1 VAQAFSGAASALFQ
15 PGTASLVPR
24 VTADVQRANAV
35 LRVGESLARIAGP
48 ALGGTLVA
56 VANVSLVFGINAGTF
71 GFSAL
76 CLLLLRLAPP
86 AQGAQRPETTWR
98 SLRTGW
104 WEFRSRSWLW
114 SVVAVWAVQGLLV
127 FGPQLPLM
135 ASVIVKAHGSTGYGT
150 VEAAL
155 GAGAVV
161 GGLLALRIRPSR
173 PLAAGLL
180 AMLLYSL
187 PPLVAAAG
195 GSVAVLAASTAAAG
209 TGWSI
214 WSVMWATSVQTH
226 IPEQVLNRV
235 SAYEVAG
242 SVLSIPVGRA
252 LAGPAG
258 EAVGEADLLVAS
270 SVIGLVSCLVLLF
283 VPTVRG
289 LKQAE
294 GLGGGA
300 RAAGDD

>member
-1 VAQAFSGAASALFQ
+1 
-15 PGTASLVPR
+15 
-24 VTADVQRANAV
+24 
-35 LRVGESLARIAGP
+35 
-48 ALGGTLVA
+48 
-56 VANVSLVFGINAGTF
+56 
-71 GFSAL
+71 
-76 CLLLLRLAPP
+76 
-86 AQGAQRPETTWR
+86 
-98 SLRTGW
+98 
-104 WEFRSRSWLW
+104 
-114 SVVAVWAVQGLLV
+114 
-127 FGPQLPLM
+127 
-135 ASVIVKAHGSTGYGT
+135 
-150 VEAAL
+150 
-155 GAGAVV
+155 
-161 GGLLALRIRPSR
+161 
-173 PLAAGLL
+173 
-180 AMLLYSL
+180 
-187 PPLVAAAG
+187 
-195 GSVAVLAASTAAAG
+195 
-209 TGWSI
+209 
-214 WSVMWATSVQTH
+214 MWATSVQTH